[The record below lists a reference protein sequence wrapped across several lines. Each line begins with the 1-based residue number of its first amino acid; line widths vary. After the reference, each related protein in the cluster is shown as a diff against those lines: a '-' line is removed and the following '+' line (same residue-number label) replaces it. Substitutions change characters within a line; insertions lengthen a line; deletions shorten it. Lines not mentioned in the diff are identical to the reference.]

1 MWAVSKVGALRRP
14 CRALAPSLRCWLDAP
29 CPENMLKPWASGAGR
44 SAVMSLHMDK
54 TPVRVLAGGRDG
66 LYGLADL
73 TCLATLIGGASR
85 RPVDARR
92 SGDEPRRAPSPAS
105 MNSTV
110 SLLGECS
117 RRRLTHLTL
126 VTRWLDGRSSTVPAP
141 ATGCHQPRGP
151 AALSTGITSYA
162 YSNVNRE
169 LSEHGDRPTGSG

>member
-1 MWAVSKVGALRRP
+1 MRVVWAVSKVGALRRP

-44 SAVMSLHMDK
+44 SAVRSLHMDK
-54 TPVRVLAGGRDG
+54 TPVRVLAGGCDG
-66 LYGLADL
+66 LNGLADL

-92 SGDEPRRAPSPAS
+92 SGDEPRRAPSPAC

-117 RRRLTHLTL
+117 RRHLTHLTL
-126 VTRWLDGRSSTVPAP
+126 AGWSFLDRTSTCYWVSPTARP
-141 ATGCHQPRGP
+141 CSA
-151 AALSTGITSYA
+151 
-162 YSNVNRE
+162 
-169 LSEHGDRPTGSG
+169 EHWDHVVCI